1 LREKLQSIPRL
12 HKPALPDFCNLGVIL
27 RILLLVNLLLLTFAF
42 AQSRPFSLSSWIGS
56 FLAGAAVVEP
66 VLICSLA
73 ILCPLRMFL
82 RGRNYWL
89 SLLAILL
96 VEFLPTVGFHLL
108 TLRGEG
114 NGFSLDLAIHD
125 WLVLIVVS
133 AIVLYYFYLRERAF
147 SPAIAEA
154 RLQALQARIRPHFL
168 FNSLTAVLSLIR
180 SEPRQA
186 ERTLEDLADLFR
198 VLLREERRAVK
209 LSEEIDLCKRY
220 LAIESL
226 RLGDRLRVEWRI
238 DPEAELAAIPP
249 LILQP
254 LAENA
259 VHHGIEPSAD
269 PGLILITVARKGRQ
283 VEIEIVNPRVEGNT
297 RPPGRAGNHMAL
309 DNVRERLALHYDVEA
324 RLDAGPA
331 QDAASGAGEY
341 RVKITLP
348 ARELDAPKVE
358 RRA

>member
-1 LREKLQSIPRL
+1 MQSIPRIAQ
-12 HKPALPDFCNLGVIL
+12 PALPDFCNLGVTL
-27 RILLLVNLLLLTFAF
+27 RILLLVNLMLGALTL
-42 AQSRPFSLSSWIGS
+42 AQTRPFNLDIWMNSL
-56 FLAGAAVVEP
+56 FFGAAYVEP
-66 VLICSLA
+66 ALIFSLA
-73 ILCPLRMFL
+73 LLCPLRMVL
-82 RGRNYWL
+82 RARPYWI
-89 SLLAILL
+89 SVAAILA
-96 VEFLPTVGFHLL
+96 VEFLITAALHLL
-108 TLRGEG
+108 FRTEG
-114 NGFSLDLAIHD
+114 VSFD
-125 WLVLIVVS
+125 WHLVLHDCVMV
-133 AIVLYYFYLRERAF
+133 ALVCGVVLYYFYLRERAF

-209 LSEEIDLCKRY
+209 LDEEIALCKRY

-226 RLGDRLRVEWRI
+226 RLGDRLQVEWRI
-238 DPEAELAAIPP
+238 DETALAVTIPP

-259 VHHGIEPSAD
+259 VHHGIEPNHQ
-269 PGLILITVARKGRQ
+269 PGLIAIAVVRRGRQ
-283 VEIEIVNPRVEGNT
+283 VEIGIVNPRVEGNT
-297 RPPGRAGNHMAL
+297 RPPGRAGNQMAL
-309 DNVRERLALHYDVEA
+309 DNVRERLSLHYDVEA
-324 RLDAGPA
+324 RLEAGPA
-331 QDAASGAGEY
+331 QDPVTGASEY

-348 ARELDAPKVE
+348 AHEQETPRVE